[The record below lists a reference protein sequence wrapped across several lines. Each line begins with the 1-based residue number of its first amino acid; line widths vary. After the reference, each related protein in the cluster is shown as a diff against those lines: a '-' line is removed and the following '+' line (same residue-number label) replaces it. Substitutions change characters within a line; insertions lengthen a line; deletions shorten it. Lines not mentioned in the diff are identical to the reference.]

1 MLVTPC
7 IGRTI
12 RLCTK
17 SLVHDVDDDNNNTE
31 ILLLTSLP
39 LCTCPPGC
47 RAVSEHSHVATAGV
61 AEGDVGGRVHDVSER
76 KRVLTTTQTSLNSTL
91 AVLKKEGGRDVY
103 GGVCKPGPSSYP
115 DPIIYPR
122 EYKFILGLG

>member
-17 SLVHDVDDDNNNTE
+17 SLVHDDDVDDDNNNTE

-47 RAVSEHSHVATAGV
+47 RAVSEHSHVATSTGV

-76 KRVLTTTQTSLNSTL
+76 KRVLTTTTQTSLNTSSP
-91 AVLKKEGGRDVY
+91 KEGGGSRRV
-103 GGVCKPGPSSYP
+103 
-115 DPIIYPR
+115 
-122 EYKFILGLG
+122 

>member
-76 KRVLTTTQTSLNSTL
+76 KRVLTTTTQTSLNTSSP
-91 AVLKKEGGRDVY
+91 KEGGGSRRLWRRV
-103 GGVCKPGPSSYP
+103 
-115 DPIIYPR
+115 
-122 EYKFILGLG
+122 